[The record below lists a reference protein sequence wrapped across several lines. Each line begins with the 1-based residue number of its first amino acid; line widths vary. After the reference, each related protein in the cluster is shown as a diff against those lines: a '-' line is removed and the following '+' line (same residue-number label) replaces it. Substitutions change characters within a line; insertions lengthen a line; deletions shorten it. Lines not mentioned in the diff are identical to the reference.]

1 MKGNGS
7 FFPCVKFRNQG
18 KLFGMFLLAIVVR
31 LAPRYLEPK
40 EDDMDKVK
48 TEKFKTL
55 LLQAKM
61 KIMNGGILRSTEDLT
76 VSSDDLSDEADLAT
90 SVINQQVTFNMRQ
103 RELVKLKA
111 IDEALYRI
119 EQGSYGHC
127 EECDESIGEKRLENQ
142 PWTTLCI
149 THAEEQE
156 RENQKF
162 IKAM

>member
-1 MKGNGS
+1 
-7 FFPCVKFRNQG
+7 
-18 KLFGMFLLAIVVR
+18 
-31 LAPRYLEPK
+31 
-40 EDDMDKVK
+40 MDKAK
-48 TEKFKTL
+48 MEKFKAL
-55 LLQAKM
+55 LLQAKV
-61 KIMNGGILRSTEDLT
+61 KIMNGGILRSTEDLQ
-76 VSSDDLSDEADLAT
+76 VSTDDLSDEADLAT

-111 IDEALYRI
+111 IDEALYRC
-119 EQGSYGHC
+119 EQGHYGSC
-127 EECDESIGEKRLENQ
+127 DECDESIGEKRLENQ

>member
-1 MKGNGS
+1 
-7 FFPCVKFRNQG
+7 
-18 KLFGMFLLAIVVR
+18 
-31 LAPRYLEPK
+31 
-40 EDDMDKVK
+40 MDKAK
-48 TEKFKTL
+48 MEKFKGL

-61 KIMNGGILRSTEDLT
+61 KIMNGGILRSTEDLQ

-111 IDEALYRI
+111 IDEALYKI
-119 EQGSYGHC
+119 EQNVYGHC
-127 EECDESIGEKRLENQ
+127 DECDEAIGEKRLENQ

-162 IKAM
+162 IKAI

>member
-1 MKGNGS
+1 M
-7 FFPCVKFRNQG
+7 
-18 KLFGMFLLAIVVR
+18 
-31 LAPRYLEPK
+31 
-40 EDDMDKVK
+40 
-48 TEKFKTL
+48 EKFKAL
-55 LLQAKM
+55 LLQAKV

-119 EQGSYGHC
+119 EQGAYGHC
-127 EECDESIGEKRLENQ
+127 EECDEAIGDKRLENQ
-142 PWTTLCI
+142 AWTTLCI

-162 IKAM
+162 IKAI

>member
-1 MKGNGS
+1 
-7 FFPCVKFRNQG
+7 
-18 KLFGMFLLAIVVR
+18 
-31 LAPRYLEPK
+31 
-40 EDDMDKVK
+40 MDKAK
-48 TEKFKTL
+48 IEKFKTL
-55 LLQAKM
+55 LLQAKV

-76 VSSDDLSDEADLAT
+76 VSSDDLSDEADLAS

-127 EECDESIGEKRLENQ
+127 EECEEAIGDKRLENQ
-142 PWTTLCI
+142 AWTTLCI
-149 THAEEQE
+149 THAEELE

-162 IKAM
+162 IKAV

>member
-1 MKGNGS
+1 MSHALLNNKHVTSNELIIDERL
-7 FFPCVKFRNQG
+7 FFKEECVEKA
-18 KLFGMFLLAIVVR
+18 K
-31 LAPRYLEPK
+31 
-40 EDDMDKVK
+40 MD
-48 TEKFKTL
+48 KFKTL
-55 LLQAKM
+55 LLQAKI
-61 KIMNGGILRSTEDLT
+61 KIMSGGILRSNEDLT
-76 VSSDDLSDEADLAT
+76 VSSDDLSDEADLAS

-119 EQGSYGHC
+119 EQGSFGHC

-142 PWTTLCI
+142 PWTSLCI

-162 IKAM
+162 IRAM

>member
-1 MKGNGS
+1 MTGNGS
-7 FFPCVKFRNQG
+7 FFPCVKNEIQG
-18 KLFGMFLLAIVVR
+18 TLFESFWR
-31 LAPRYLEPK
+31 LQSDQFQGYQFFK
-40 EDDMDKVK
+40 EECMDKAK
-48 TEKFKTL
+48 MEKFKAL
-55 LLQAKM
+55 LLQAKI

-111 IDEALYRI
+111 IDEALYKV
-119 EQGSYGHC
+119 EQGTYGHC
-127 EECDESIGEKRLENQ
+127 EECDEGIGEKRLENQ
-142 PWTTLCI
+142 PWTSLCI

-162 IKAM
+162 IKAI

>member
-1 MKGNGS
+1 MVVFSLVSNSEIKVNYLVC
-7 FFPCVKFRNQG
+7 FFW
-18 KLFGMFLLAIVVR
+18 LLWSDW
-31 LAPRYLEPK
+31 LQRYLELK

-111 IDEALYRI
+111 IDEALYRV

-127 EECDESIGEKRLENQ
+127 EECDEAIGEKRLENQ

>member
-1 MKGNGS
+1 
-7 FFPCVKFRNQG
+7 
-18 KLFGMFLLAIVVR
+18 
-31 LAPRYLEPK
+31 
-40 EDDMDKVK
+40 MDKAK
-48 TEKFKTL
+48 MEKFKGL

-111 IDEALYRI
+111 IDEALYKI
-119 EQGSYGHC
+119 EQNVYGHC
-127 EECDESIGEKRLENQ
+127 EECDEAIGEKRLENQ
-142 PWTTLCI
+142 PWTNLCI

-162 IKAM
+162 IKAI

>member
-1 MKGNGS
+1 
-7 FFPCVKFRNQG
+7 
-18 KLFGMFLLAIVVR
+18 
-31 LAPRYLEPK
+31 
-40 EDDMDKVK
+40 MDKAK

-55 LLQAKM
+55 LLTAKM

-127 EECDESIGEKRLENQ
+127 EECEEAIGDKRLENQ
-142 PWTTLCI
+142 AWTTLCI
-149 THAEEQE
+149 THAEELE

-162 IKAM
+162 SKAN

>member
-1 MKGNGS
+1 
-7 FFPCVKFRNQG
+7 
-18 KLFGMFLLAIVVR
+18 
-31 LAPRYLEPK
+31 
-40 EDDMDKVK
+40 MDKAK
-48 TEKFKTL
+48 MEKFKAL
-55 LLQAKM
+55 LLHAKV
-61 KIMNGGILRSTEDLT
+61 KIMNGGILRSTEDLQ

-111 IDEALYRI
+111 IDEALYRV
-119 EQGSYGHC
+119 EQGAYGHC
-127 EECDESIGEKRLENQ
+127 DECEESIGEKRLENQ

-162 IKAM
+162 VKAM

>member
-1 MKGNGS
+1 
-7 FFPCVKFRNQG
+7 
-18 KLFGMFLLAIVVR
+18 
-31 LAPRYLEPK
+31 
-40 EDDMDKVK
+40 MDKAK

-55 LLQAKM
+55 LLTAKM

-127 EECDESIGEKRLENQ
+127 EECEEAIGEKRLENQ
-142 PWTTLCI
+142 AWTTLCI
-149 THAEEQE
+149 THAEELE

-162 IKAM
+162 IKAV

>member
-1 MKGNGS
+1 
-7 FFPCVKFRNQG
+7 
-18 KLFGMFLLAIVVR
+18 
-31 LAPRYLEPK
+31 
-40 EDDMDKVK
+40 MDKAK
-48 TEKFKTL
+48 TEKFKNL
-55 LLQAKM
+55 LLTAKM

-119 EQGSYGHC
+119 EQGSFGHC
-127 EECDESIGEKRLENQ
+127 EECDEAIGEKRLENQ
-142 PWTTLCI
+142 AWTTLCI
-149 THAEEQE
+149 THAEELE

-162 IKAM
+162 IKAI

>member
-1 MKGNGS
+1 M
-7 FFPCVKFRNQG
+7 
-18 KLFGMFLLAIVVR
+18 
-31 LAPRYLEPK
+31 
-40 EDDMDKVK
+40 
-48 TEKFKTL
+48 EKFKAL
-55 LLQAKM
+55 LLQAKV
-61 KIMNGGILRSTEDLT
+61 KIMNGGILRSTEDLQ

-111 IDEALYRI
+111 IDEALYRV
-119 EQGSYGHC
+119 EQGAYGHC
-127 EECDESIGEKRLENQ
+127 DECDESIGEKRLENQ

-162 IKAM
+162 VKAM